1 METAARTRRAF
12 TLIELLVVIAI
23 IAILIS
29 LLVPAVQKVREAA
42 NRAQCANN
50 LKQMGIAMHAHFGVS
65 STLFPVAGLYP
76 NGPGWPPQLLP
87 YLEQDPLYGQMRFDN
102 PTNYFMGYGP
112 ETSNMRAQ
120 YEVLVPIFICPSSQN
135 GPLQVVDWT
144 YGRGGGGPDPKVLV
158 GHYVGISGATTSGTD
173 FRDPTGQKRCTTD
186 CNAQCYWESYICNN
200 GVLMPKVRWSTQQQ
214 ATPRIASVTDGLSNT
229 IMIGEASKRTRW
241 PAGLC
246 GFKRNPHLLNSARGF
261 GYWWGDSNAGQFWED
276 TPTCG
281 GAQGAI
287 TTVRWPINRV
297 LLPTDTTQAG
307 LGPWTRNHGIN
318 SEHPGGANVLRCDGT
333 VVFMSEGTAW
343 SVLQALCIRDDGQAV
358 NAD

>member
-1 METAARTRRAF
+1 METVARTARRAF

-42 NRAQCANN
+42 NRSQCANN
-50 LKQMGIAMHAHFGVS
+50 LKQIGLAVHGYFGVNRS
-65 STLFPVAGLYP
+65 QFPIAGLYG

-87 YLEQDPLYGQMRFDN
+87 YLEQDPLYRQMRFDN
-102 PTNYFMGYGP
+102 PTNYFMGYGA
-112 ETSNMRAQ
+112 ETSNMLAQ
-120 YEVLVPIFICPSSQN
+120 YGVVVPIFTCPSSLN
-135 GPLQVVDWT
+135 APLQVVDWT
-144 YGRGGGGPDPKVLV
+144 FGRPNDPRVLV
-158 GHYVGISGATTSGTD
+158 GHYVGISGASTSGTD

-186 CNAQCYWESYICNN
+186 CNGQCYWESYICNN
-200 GVLMPKVRWSTQQQ
+200 GVLMPKLRWSTQQP
-214 ATPRIASVTDGLSNT
+214 ATPTIASVTDGLSNT
-229 IMIGEASKRTRW
+229 IMFGEASKRTPW
-241 PAGLC
+241 PPGLC
-246 GFKRNPHLLNSARGF
+246 TFTRNPHLLNSARGF

-297 LLPTDTTQAG
+297 LQATDTTQVG

-318 SEHPGGANVLRCDGT
+318 SEHPGGAHVLRGDGT
-333 VVFMSEGTAW
+333 VAFMSEATTW
-343 SVLQALCIRDDGQAV
+343 NVLQALCIRDDGQAV
-358 NAD
+358 NSD